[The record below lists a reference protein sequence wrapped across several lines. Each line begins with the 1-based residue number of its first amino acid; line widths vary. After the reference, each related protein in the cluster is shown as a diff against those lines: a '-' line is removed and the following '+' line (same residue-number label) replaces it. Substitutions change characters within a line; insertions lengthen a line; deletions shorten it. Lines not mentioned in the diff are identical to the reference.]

1 LNGSRS
7 AIVAGDATGR
17 EIETGAIVKRALPD
31 GKGNHMNEQE
41 FDSRF
46 SRPFVRADAIQAD
59 ALARRCATLAAAL
72 WGNADH
78 LQRQL
83 AAPHPEIPQG
93 FELSDFQELQQRVLV
108 FQWFAHRRFP
118 TFPDAQHPQ
127 LWEARREVLRR
138 AIEYLEDR

>member
-1 LNGSRS
+1 
-7 AIVAGDATGR
+7 
-17 EIETGAIVKRALPD
+17 
-31 GKGNHMNEQE
+31 MNEQD

-46 SRPFVRADAIQAD
+46 PRPFVRADAIQAD
-59 ALARRCATLAAAL
+59 ARAGRCATLAAVL
-72 WGNADH
+72 WGNADQ

-108 FQWFAHRRFP
+108 FQLFAHRRFT
-118 TFPDAQHPQ
+118 TFPDAQHPE

>member
-1 LNGSRS
+1 VFPGCILFLLSHDLKIRIGDNPLIKRGGS
-7 AIVAGDATGR
+7 
-17 EIETGAIVKRALPD
+17 
-31 GKGNHMNEQE
+31 MNEQE

-46 SRPFVRADAIQAD
+46 PRPFVRADAIQAD